1 MTEPVSTRKGIILM
15 LLSVVLFSV
24 NVLIIR
30 WMGLF
35 ASVDGW
41 MSSFTRGL
49 AGTIFVLAMYSG
61 GRGLQLRHLTRPL
74 LILRGVLGMVTISLL
89 YFTVIELGAGR
100 ALVINLT
107 YPLFGSLIAAFVL
120 KEKLL
125 PSTIALLVLAMLGL
139 GLFFY
144 ESFHDA
150 TFGRY
155 DLLGLLGAVMAGAIV
170 VVIRKLTRTE
180 TAPTIYSGQ
189 CVMTVLFTAPLAM
202 PSFGETSGIAWAFL
216 MLGGTIVAYGQILM
230 SKGFYHLDVARG
242 SAIQMLI
249 PLLTSAGAFFL
260 FEEKF
265 STIEIVGAILTL
277 FATWRISIAPS
288 IPTTTPVVGE

>member
-1 MTEPVSTRKGIILM
+1 M

-30 WMGLF
+30 WVGLF

-61 GRGLQLRHLTRPL
+61 GRGLQLRHLAKPL
-74 LILRGVLGMVTISLL
+74 LILRGVLGMVTISIL

-125 PSTIALLVLAMLGL
+125 PSTSALLLLAMLGL

-144 ESFHDA
+144 ESFHEA
-150 TFGRY
+150 TFGFY
-155 DLLGLLGAVMAGAIV
+155 DLLGLLGAVLAGAIV
-170 VVIRKLTRTE
+170 VVIRKLTQTE
-180 TAPTIYSGQ
+180 SAATIYSSQ
-189 CVMTVLFTAPLAM
+189 CVMTVLVMLPLAL
-202 PSFGETSGIAWAFL
+202 PSFGETSPTTWAFL
-216 MLGGTIVAYGQILM
+216 MLGGAIVAYGQILM

-260 FEEKF
+260 FEETF
-265 STIEIVGAILTL
+265 APIEIVGAVLTL
-277 FATWRISIAPS
+277 FATWRISTAATLPPRTKVS
-288 IPTTTPVVGE
+288 L

>member
-1 MTEPVSTRKGIILM
+1 M

-30 WMGLF
+30 WVGLF

-49 AGTIFVLAMYSG
+49 AGMIFVLAMYSG
-61 GRGLQLRHLTRPL
+61 GRGLQLRHLGKPL
-74 LILRGVLGMVTISLL
+74 LILRGILGMVTISIL

-125 PSTIALLVLAMLGL
+125 PGTIALLALAMLGL
-139 GLFFY
+139 SLFFW
-144 ESFHDA
+144 ESIHDA
-150 TFGRY
+150 TFGSY
-155 DLLGLLGAVMAGAIV
+155 DLLGLLGAVFAGAIV
-170 VVIRKLTRTE
+170 VVIRKLTQTE
-180 TAPTIYSGQ
+180 SAATIYSAQ
-189 CVMTVLFTAPLAM
+189 CVMTVLVMLPLAL
-202 PSFGETSGIAWAFL
+202 PSFGKTSITTWAFL
-216 MLGGTIVAYGQILM
+216 MLGGAIVAYGQILM
-230 SKGFYHLDVARG
+230 AKGFYHLDVARG

-249 PLLTSAGAFFL
+249 PSSLAQAPSFFL
-260 FEEKF
+260 RKP
-265 STIEIVGAILTL
+265 SHPSRSL
-277 FATWRISIAPS
+277 APS
-288 IPTTTPVVGE
+288 